1 MQMKNIE
8 KENEESSKYVATGIV
23 IGKEINQAID
33 NLGSKYA
40 KPDKYTGNRKLYDS
54 PQAKINAKNNA
65 FCNGGMAKD
74 SYTGKDLFLKKR
86 EAKAKYGND
95 WQEHLAEADH
105 IEPVQKIH
113 EKYKDDPWLTNNNIK
128 ELANSD
134 ENIKVI
140 SRKLNNAKRNRINE
154 EFYGDDEYLKSKG
167 IDIPRNKKQ
176 EAIRDSEKARKSI
189 SNDADR
195 KQWLNIRDDF
205 HAAGKNGAYNAGA
218 MTAAMSTVDNLV
230 AVIKGERTPEEALK
244 RIVLDT
250 GISAAT
256 GYMVSGSVSVIA
268 HTLSNS
274 SSTFIRSLVNSNVP
288 GKVVSAVMATGG
300 TLLKYSKGEIDT
312 KECICEL
319 GKDGVNIGVTG
330 ASMTIGQALIP
341 IPYIGAAVGAMV
353 GAALAGGVCRSLSE
367 SVARMQMAQE
377 EYERVK
383 ATTEQVISRM
393 KWEQKAFEKITSQ
406 LFAERAVAIN
416 EGFEKIYKALND
428 DNTHDMEQGLS
439 QIARSFG
446 REVEL
451 YSVEEV
457 DAIMRDKNS
466 CFIL

>member
-1 MQMKNIE
+1 MENIE
-8 KENEESSKYVATGIV
+8 KENEKCSKYVATGIV

-33 NLGSKYA
+33 SLGSKYA

-54 PQAKINAKNNA
+54 PQAKINAKSNA
-65 FCNGGMAKD
+65 YRNGGMAKD
-74 SYTGKDLFLKKR
+74 PYTGKELFLKKR
-86 EAKAKYGND
+86 DAKAKYGNN

-113 EKYKDDPWLTNNNIK
+113 EKYKDAPWLTNDNIK

-154 EFYGDDEYLKSKG
+154 GFYGDSEYLKSKG
-167 IDIPRNKKQ
+167 IDIPRDKKQ
-176 EAIRDSEKARKSI
+176 EAIKDSDKARKSI

-195 KQWLNIRDDF
+195 KQRLNIREDF

-250 GISAAT
+250 GTSAAT
-256 GYMVSGSVSVIA
+256 GYIVGGSVSVIA

-274 SSTFIRSLVNSNVP
+274 SSTFIRALVNSNVP

-300 TLLKYSKGEIDT
+300 TLLKYSKGEINT

-353 GAALAGGVCRSLSE
+353 GVALAGGVCRSLSE
-367 SVARMQMAQE
+367 SVARMKMAQE

-383 ATTEQVISRM
+383 ATTEQAIYRM
-393 KWEQKAFEKITSQ
+393 NWEREAFEKITLQ
-406 LFAERAVAIN
+406 MFAERAVAIN
-416 EGFEKIYKALND
+416 DGFEKIYKALND
-428 DNTHDMEQGLS
+428 DNTHDMEQGLT

>member
-1 MQMKNIE
+1 MQMESI
-8 KENEESSKYVATGIV
+8 ENENEKCSKYVAPGIV
-23 IGKEINQAID
+23 IGKKINQAID
-33 NLGSKYA
+33 SLGSKYA

-54 PQAKINAKNNA
+54 PQAKIKAKNNM
-65 FCNGGMAKD
+65 FSNGGSVKD
-74 SYTGKDLFLKKR
+74 SYTGNELFLTKK
-86 EAKAKYGND
+86 EAKAKYGNN

-113 EKYKDDPWLTNNNIK
+113 EKYKDYPWLTNDNIK
-128 ELANSD
+128 EVANSD
-134 ENIKVI
+134 ENIKVV
-140 SRKLNNAKRNRINE
+140 SRKLNNAKRNRTNE
-154 EFYGDDEYLKSKG
+154 KFYSDKEYLESK
-167 IDIPRNKKQ
+167 DIHLSQDKKQ
-176 EAIRDSEKARKSI
+176 QAIRDSEKARKSI

-205 HAAGKNGAYNAGA
+205 HAAGKNGACNAGA

-250 GISAAT
+250 GTSAAT
-256 GYMVSGSVSVIA
+256 GYVVSGSVSVIA

-274 SSTFIRSLVNSNVP
+274 SSTFIRTLVNSNVP
-288 GKVVSAVMATGG
+288 GKVVSAVMATGD
-300 TLLKYSKGEIDT
+300 TLLKYSKGEIDS

-319 GKDGVNIGVTG
+319 GKDGVNIGITG

-353 GAALAGGVCRSLSE
+353 GSALAGGVCRSLSE
-367 SVARMQMAQE
+367 SVARMKMAQE

-383 ATTEQVISRM
+383 ATTELAIHRM
-393 KWEQKAFEKITSQ
+393 KSEQEAFERITSQ

-416 EGFEKIYKALND
+416 DGFEKIYKALND
-428 DNTHDMEQGLS
+428 DNTHDMEQGLT

>member
-1 MQMKNIE
+1 MENIE
-8 KENEESSKYVATGIV
+8 KENEKCSKYVATGIV

-33 NLGSKYA
+33 SLGSKYA

-54 PQAKINAKNNA
+54 PQAKINAKSNA
-65 FCNGGMAKD
+65 YRNGGMAKD
-74 SYTGKDLFLKKR
+74 PYTGKELFLKKR
-86 EAKAKYGND
+86 DAKAKYGNN

-113 EKYKDDPWLTNNNIK
+113 EKYKDAPWLTNDNIK

-154 EFYGDDEYLKSKG
+154 EFYGDSEYLKSKG
-167 IDIPRNKKQ
+167 IDIPRDKKQ
-176 EAIRDSEKARKSI
+176 EAIKDSDKARKSI

-195 KQWLNIRDDF
+195 KQRLNIREDF

-250 GISAAT
+250 GTSAAT
-256 GYMVSGSVSVIA
+256 GYIVGGSVSVIA

-274 SSTFIRSLVNSNVP
+274 SSTFIRALVNSNVP

-300 TLLKYSKGEIDT
+300 TLLKYSKGEINT

-353 GAALAGGVCRSLSE
+353 GSALAGGVCRSLSE

-428 DNTHDMEQGLS
+428 DNTHDMEQGLT

-451 YSVEEV
+451 YSVEEI

-466 CFIL
+466 CLVL

>member
-1 MQMKNIE
+1 MQMESIE
-8 KENEESSKYVATGIV
+8 KEHEKCSKYVATGIV

-33 NLGSKYA
+33 SLGSKYA
-40 KPDKYTGNRKLYDS
+40 KPNKYTGNRKLYDS
-54 PQAKINAKNNA
+54 LQAKINAKSNA
-65 FCNGGMAKD
+65 YRNGGMAKD
-74 SYTGKDLFLKKR
+74 PYTGKELFLKKR
-86 EAKAKYGND
+86 DAKAKYGNN

-113 EKYKDDPWLTNNNIK
+113 EKYKDAPWLTNDNIK

-154 EFYGDDEYLKSKG
+154 EFYGDNEYLKSKG
-167 IDIPRNKKQ
+167 IDISRDKKQ
-176 EAIRDSEKARKSI
+176 EAIKDSDKARKSI

-195 KQWLNIRDDF
+195 KQRLNIRDDF

-244 RIVLDT
+244 RIVFNT
-250 GISAAT
+250 GTSAAI
-256 GYMVSGSVSVIA
+256 GYVVSGSVSVIA
-268 HTLSNS
+268 HTLSNNS
-274 SSTFIRSLVNSNVP
+274 SKFIRSLVNSNVP

-353 GAALAGGVCRSLSE
+353 GEGIYRNLSE
-367 SVARMQMAQE
+367 SMVRMNMAQE
-377 EYERVK
+377 EYELVN
-383 ATTEQVISRM
+383 AVSEQVIYRM
-393 KWEQKAFEKITSQ
+393 KCEKEAFERITSQ
-406 LFAERAVAIN
+406 LFAERDVAMN
-416 EGFEKIYKALND
+416 EGFEKINCASKND
-428 DNTHDMEQGLS
+428 DTDEMRKGLL

-446 REVEL
+446 REPKFYTREDL
-451 YSVEEV
+451 
-457 DAIMRDKNS
+457 DLITRDKGA
-466 CFIL
+466 CLEL